1 MSYTNIFNFW
11 WDIFIIFLAVYNSIT
26 FPLVMAF
33 PHFAKY
39 YENPDDGKPS
49 AMFFVENA
57 VDAIFVIDII
67 LIFFTTYMD
76 TRLGDEIY
84 NPK

>member
-1 MSYTNIFNFW
+1 M
-11 WDIFIIFLAVYNSIT
+11 
-26 FPLVMAF
+26 
-33 PHFAKY
+33 Y
-39 YENPDDGKPS
+39 Y
-49 AMFFVENA
+49 VENG

-84 NPK
+84 NPRQIAMNYMADTFIWDVLPVVPVITGFILPNDNSV